1 MYATYAMNE
10 CYEKELNMLYTSS
23 YILLFHFFANLTH
36 CATSAVQV
44 GATDGNKGGSSTEP
58 VGARLAPTLL

>member
-10 CYEKELNMLYTSS
+10 YYEKELNMLYTS

-44 GATDGNKGGSSTEP
+44 GATDGNKGGSSAEP
-58 VGARLAPTLL
+58 VGARLAPTPL